1 MGPLRNFELKQHK
14 FTTTYVKL
22 QDAYV
27 SESNMIGGWK
37 KIGYVMNATT
47 NFTYA
52 GDTEDGI
59 VSVTT
64 GKADAWNATSNVA
77 LNDCAIGAKWQLDV
91 SGADNGNSVTYTA
104 TTPACGEAL
113 TPTFSKIGK

>member
-1 MGPLRNFELKQHK
+1 
-14 FTTTYVKL
+14 
-22 QDAYV
+22 
-27 SESNMIGGWK
+27 MIGGWK

-64 GKADAWNATSNVA
+64 GKADAWNATSKVA

-91 SGADNGNSVTYTA
+91 SGADNGNSVNYTA
-104 TTPACGEAL
+104 TPPTCGVAL
-113 TPTFSKIGK
+113 TPTFDKIGK

>member
-1 MGPLRNFELKQHK
+1 
-14 FTTTYVKL
+14 
-22 QDAYV
+22 
-27 SESNMIGGWK
+27 
-37 KIGYVMNATT
+37 MNATT

-104 TTPACGEAL
+104 TTPDCGEAL

>member
-1 MGPLRNFELKQHK
+1 
-14 FTTTYVKL
+14 
-22 QDAYV
+22 
-27 SESNMIGGWK
+27 MIGGWK

-52 GDTEDGI
+52 GDTEDGT
-59 VSVTT
+59 VAVTA